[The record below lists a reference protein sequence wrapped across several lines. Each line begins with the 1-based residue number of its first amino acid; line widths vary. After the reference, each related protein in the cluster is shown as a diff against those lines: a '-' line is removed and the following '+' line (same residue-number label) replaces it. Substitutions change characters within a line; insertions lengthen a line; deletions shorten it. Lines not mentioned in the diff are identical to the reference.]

1 MAANGTVDLDGV
13 TMEDGAFTEESVSNT
28 EDTVNNN
35 TEDTVYEKVELPPI
49 NVVGI
54 FATGLLDNILVSTE
68 ATQAATAAAIA
79 ALGTI
84 PPEWIGHGS
93 PLRAGSIGTM
103 TALTTVPLSVPITA
117 EQQTALQ
124 NFHMVSLSLEGMKS
138 YVVWEH
144 GASMCLVIK
153 ELKMMNAK
161 NLRPFYLK
169 SVK

>member
-13 TMEDGAFTEESVSNT
+13 TMEDGAFTEEVVNPT

-93 PLRAGSIGTM
+93 PLRAGSNGTM
-103 TALTTVPLSVPITA
+103 TALSRSRPSRYRSPSPRSSKRRCRTSTRSPFLSRA
-117 EQQTALQ
+117 
-124 NFHMVSLSLEGMKS
+124 
-138 YVVWEH
+138 
-144 GASMCLVIK
+144 
-153 ELKMMNAK
+153 
-161 NLRPFYLK
+161 
-169 SVK
+169 